1 MDLEQFVQAKRE
13 LEQNLGAA
21 IQTEIDKFEEATGRT
36 PIFIDIEMEDAT
48 EAGNARRKFTV
59 GAVRADV
66 PLE

>member
-1 MDLEQFVQAKRE
+1 MDLEQFVQVKRE
-13 LEQNLGAA
+13 LERNLGAA

-48 EAGNARRKFTV
+48 EVGNARRKFTV

>member
-48 EAGNARRKFTV
+48 EVGNARRKFTV